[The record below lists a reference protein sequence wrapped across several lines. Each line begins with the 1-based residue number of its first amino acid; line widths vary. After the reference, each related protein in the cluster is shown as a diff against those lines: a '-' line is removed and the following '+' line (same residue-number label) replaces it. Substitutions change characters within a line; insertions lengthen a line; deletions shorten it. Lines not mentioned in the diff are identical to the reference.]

1 MSPMANDVNRLIDM
15 LYERIEDAKSP
26 ALKPNMSMVDR
37 DEMLD
42 LLDELRAQLP
52 VEIKRAQ
59 ELLAAREKF
68 VDEAKRDVDRMMRQ
82 AELDAK
88 TKVSDSEVLYA
99 AKEKARQMVA
109 RAEERCRQLYQVT
122 NEYAEDALAR
132 TEEAVQM
139 ALDEVKQQRVRFR
152 SASAAKMQ
160 EQRDKS
166 GRKDGCGPGGGRR
179 KNLPR
184 STVILKICEKR
195 QRIWRNFLKNSR
207 FCGKMK
213 KAPPAQ
219 DVVRHGAFF
228 ILRKL
233 VEEMSNICFKM
244 AILAEKCQ
252 KNGPFLA
259 VFVQKKACNPLGFSL
274 ILRSCGGEKW
284 VKVETK
290 CQRDPIHDPKNA
302 GKGGINRG
310 QAVGKV
316 QQQHRLQGPSGHPLF
331 HAGGTGRHV
340 LHYHRRGALP
350 EHLSSGQ
357 VGPDVR
363 GDG

>member
-1 MSPMANDVNRLIDM
+1 MANDVNRLIDM

-37 DEMLD
+37 DELLD

-59 ELLAAREKF
+59 ELLSARDKF
-68 VDEAKRDVDRMMRQ
+68 VEDAKRDVDRMMRQ

-160 EQRDKS
+160 EQRDKLD
-166 GRKDGCGPGGGRR
+166 GRTLPQEDGGEEWCR
-179 KNLPR
+179 R

-195 QRIWRNFLKNSR
+195 QRIWRNF
-207 FCGKMK
+207 FG
-213 KAPPAQ
+213 
-219 DVVRHGAFF
+219 
-228 ILRKL
+228 IL
-233 VEEMSNICFKM
+233 
-244 AILAEKCQ
+244 
-252 KNGPFLA
+252 
-259 VFVQKKACNPLGFSL
+259 
-274 ILRSCGGEKW
+274 
-284 VKVETK
+284 
-290 CQRDPIHDPKNA
+290 
-302 GKGGINRG
+302 
-310 QAVGKV
+310 
-316 QQQHRLQGPSGHPLF
+316 
-331 HAGGTGRHV
+331 
-340 LHYHRRGALP
+340 
-350 EHLSSGQ
+350 
-357 VGPDVR
+357 
-363 GDG
+363 